1 MSAVDL
7 GVSTTTRQRVARLE
21 AIKRSL
27 SHALPRSGTDSM
39 TDAHTFAPKSKSPTD
54 KWKMTDDK

>member
-21 AIKRSL
+21 AIKGSL
-27 SHALPRSGTDSM
+27 SHTLLRSGTDSM
-39 TDAHTFAPKSKSPTD
+39 TDAHTPKSKSPTY